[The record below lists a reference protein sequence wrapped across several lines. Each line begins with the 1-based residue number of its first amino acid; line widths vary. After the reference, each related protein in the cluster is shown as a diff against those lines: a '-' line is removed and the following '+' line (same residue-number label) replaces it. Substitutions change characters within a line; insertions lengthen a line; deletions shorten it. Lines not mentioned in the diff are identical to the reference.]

1 MRRGVL
7 VLSLAAAMSACAAQP
22 VRPPVIVAGGDA
34 ARGKAVIRK
43 YGCTACHVIPGV
55 QGPRAVVGPDLT
67 DMAER
72 TFIAGVTPNVP
83 DAMIKWLRDPPS
95 VDTLTAMPMLGLSD
109 AEARDAAAYL
119 YTLH

>member
-1 MRRGVL
+1 
-7 VLSLAAAMSACAAQP
+7 MSACAAQP
-22 VRPPVIVAGGDA
+22 SRRAVSVAGGDA
-34 ARGKAVIRK
+34 TRGKAAIRK
-43 YGCTACHVIPGV
+43 YGCTACHVIPGIE
-55 QGPRAVVGPDLT
+55 GPQAVVGPDLT
-67 DMAER
+67 GMAER